1 MKYLISGKYELGGWK
16 CITKITEEWVSEL
29 ENMLKEVMQ
38 SNKQKEKRFKKLNR
52 ASVKQYQKF
61 KCICNSNLKV

>member
-38 SNKQKEKRFKKLNR
+38 SNKQKEKRFKKQLG
-52 ASVKQYQKF
+52 
-61 KCICNSNLKV
+61 I